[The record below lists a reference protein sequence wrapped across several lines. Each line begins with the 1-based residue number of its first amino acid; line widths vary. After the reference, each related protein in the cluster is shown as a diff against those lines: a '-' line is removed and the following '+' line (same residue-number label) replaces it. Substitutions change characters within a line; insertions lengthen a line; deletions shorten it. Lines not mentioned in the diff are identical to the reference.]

1 MSWLPRLFGIIP
13 FGIGI
18 TVLCFLW
25 FSGDGF
31 GAPPFFF
38 KVFGSFIA
46 LAFVMFGV
54 AAFSAGSLLNRNR
67 LQDLAESMRDLQ
79 KSQNG
84 SVSDSADS
92 ETSPGAT
99 NYGCPNCG
107 AELGDGV
114 EVSPSGDVKCEY
126 CKRCFNIHRQS

>member
-25 FSGDGF
+25 FGDDGF
-31 GAPPFFF
+31 HSPPLFF

-54 AAFSAGSLLNRNR
+54 AAFSAGSLVNRNR
-67 LQDLAESMRDLQ
+67 LHDLARSMHELQ
-79 KSQNG
+79 QSQTG
-84 SVSDSADS
+84 SAPD
-92 ETSPGAT
+92 TAT
-99 NYGCPNCG
+99 EQAEPRSGYDCPNCG
-107 AELGDGV
+107 ASIGEGTD
-114 EVSPSGDVKCEY
+114 VSPSGDVKCDY
-126 CKRCFNIHRQS
+126 CKRWFNIHSS